1 MAAYAVRRVAW
12 LFFTLFIVSVITF
25 SVAFLMPVDPARM
38 VAGPNAPQSVVNSI
52 HHQLGLDQ
60 PVYIQYLEFVN
71 RALHGNF
78 GRSYRTQQEVLPA
91 IMERFPY
98 TAELA
103 MLGVLIELAI
113 GITTGIV
120 VAVKR
125 GVVEGFS
132 NIFVLVG
139 LALPQFWLGI
149 ILLYVFAYKFPIF
162 PLGGTGGFS
171 SLVFAPPSFWGTP
184 GDVYTPRA
192 RPGEPGVL

>member
-1 MAAYAVRRVAW
+1 MAAYAVRRVTW

-25 SVAFLMPVDPARM
+25 TIAFLMPTDPARM
-38 VAGPNAPQSVVNSI
+38 VAGPNAPPSVVNNI
-52 HHQLGLDQ
+52 HHQLGLDR
-60 PVYIQYLEFVN
+60 PFYIQYVDFVN

-103 MLGVLIELAI
+103 ILGVLIELAI
-113 GITTGIV
+113 GVTTGII

-149 ILLYVFAYKFPIF
+149 ILLYFFAYKFPIF
-162 PLGGTGGFS
+162 PLGGTGGFM
-171 SLVFAPPSFWGTP
+171 SLVLPAFTFGVTQAAF
-184 GDVYTPRA
+184 YTRMTRA
-192 RPGEPGVL
+192 GIP